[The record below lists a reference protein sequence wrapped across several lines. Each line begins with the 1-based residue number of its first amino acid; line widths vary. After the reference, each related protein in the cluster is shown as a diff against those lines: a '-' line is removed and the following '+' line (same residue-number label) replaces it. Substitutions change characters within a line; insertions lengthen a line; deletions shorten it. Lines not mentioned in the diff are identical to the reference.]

1 MKTITKVDVPLL
13 SLLKKENA
21 ALIRAPKKGGFRT
34 IRTPKKGRGSARLKK
49 ENLAAIGSKINQVA
63 FSSMAL
69 MDLTFSV

>member
-1 MKTITKVDVPLL
+1 L
-13 SLLKKENA
+13 SLLKKEKC
-21 ALIRAPKKGGFRT
+21 RAYPRSKKGGFRT
-34 IRTPKKGRGSARLKK
+34 IRTPKKGRRSALSARLKK